1 MAELGPRV
9 VVAGDVVGVVPGSDK
24 AGVADPPH
32 ADANSMTVIIDI
44 EQKRTNLCWS
54 LIKSLLSI
62 SLPPGPWLG

>member
-1 MAELGPRV
+1 MGELGPRV
-9 VVAGDVVGVVPGSDK
+9 VVAGDVVGVVVGSDK

-54 LIKSLLSI
+54 LIKSLLRI
-62 SLPPGPWLG
+62 